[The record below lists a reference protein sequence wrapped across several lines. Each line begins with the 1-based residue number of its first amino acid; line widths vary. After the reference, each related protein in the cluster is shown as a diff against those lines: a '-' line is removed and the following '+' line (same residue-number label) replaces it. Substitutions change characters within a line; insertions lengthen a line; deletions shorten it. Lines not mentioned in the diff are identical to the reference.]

1 MRPDVVHAL
10 ADAPEDGSVKGVPP
24 LGMDAVATAAA
35 ELLHVAAQGAAL
47 ILNVL
52 EIDLDVG
59 DHEMLGTDPV
69 IVELGGPLEILPRLG
84 EAPARTG
91 VMISS

>member
-1 MRPDVVHAL
+1 
-10 ADAPEDGSVKGVPP
+10 
-24 LGMDAVATAAA
+24 
-35 ELLHVAAQGAAL
+35 
-47 ILNVL
+47 
-52 EIDLDVG
+52 
-59 DHEMLGTDPV
+59 MLGTDPV